1 MGPIEKNA
9 FEAISR
15 EVQAVFAKCKGAVV
29 RIEATDAYGPVS
41 GTGFFIDPAGTIY
54 THYSVV
60 GRSRNLIVEFAGKKY
75 PATCLL
81 ADPYS
86 GVTLLNVKAGET
98 PFLPIGR
105 SSDLKMASAV
115 VAIGYPLDL
124 PESATFGLVAGFDQ
138 KFLDNYLST
147 THIRANVP
155 VQPGECGAPLL
166 NSNGEV
172 VGILTCQLDYGAV
185 CLSLPIRAAE
195 KVRADYLRFGVVR
208 PGWLGVNA
216 KPATGTEEDGEVDVE
231 HLSDN
236 GPAALGGLKV
246 GDTLLRVGDTTIHR
260 IADLHDAS
268 YFLTADESV
277 PILVERDGKQITI
290 KVRASD
296 PPGVS
301 MSLPPARESEAANPH
316 LLLPII
322 RDGR

>member
-1 MGPIEKNA
+1 MLMDPSPA
-9 FEAISR
+9 
-15 EVQAVFAKCKGAVV
+15 QASSLTRRGQSTLIT
-29 RIEATDAYGPVS
+29 RWW
-41 GTGFFIDPAGTIY
+41 
-54 THYSVV
+54 

-115 VAIGYPLDL
+115 VAIGYPMDL
-124 PESATFGLVAGFDQ
+124 PEAATFGLVAGFDQ
-138 KFLDNYLST
+138 KFLDNYLPT

-155 VQPGECGAPLL
+155 VQPGESGAPLL
-166 NSNGEV
+166 NANGEV

-195 KVRADYLRFGVVR
+195 KVRADYLRFGAVR
-208 PGWLGVNA
+208 PGWLGVSA
-216 KPATGTEEDGEVDVE
+216 KPVNGTEEDGEVDVE
-231 HLSDN
+231 HLATD
-236 GPAALGGLKV
+236 GPAAVGGLKV
-246 GDTLLRVGDTTIHR
+246 GDALLRIGDTAIHR
-260 IADLHDAS
+260 IADLHEAS
-268 YFLTADESV
+268 YFLTAEESV
-277 PILVERDGKQITI
+277 PIVVERDGKQITM

-301 MSLPPARESEAANPH
+301 ISLPPARESEAVNPH
-316 LLLPII
+316 LSLPII
-322 RDGR
+322 RDGK